1 MLYSQLA
8 VAILAIG
15 TANALP
21 SAAASKYAVK
31 ERHIVPRAW
40 TSIGSAPAEEK
51 IHLQIGLRQAQ
62 QGLIEQHLLEVSDP
76 EHPRYGQHLSH
87 DEVNAIVAPADESV
101 SLVSSWLEEAG
112 ISDATFTAAKDWVH
126 VVIPIGKAEEL
137 LQTKY
142 EKYRHRD
149 GATVSRAKEWSLPL
163 HLHEHIDV
171 VQPTTSFFR
180 PRRELKT
187 IESVSEPVAEPYW
200 KAYGDAKVAE
210 SGPSPSTIAAICNET
225 ITTPECIRTL
235 YGTINYQPKAA
246 GKNAMALANYLN
258 ETNKRSDTLKF
269 LQLYRPDAAES
280 ANEFKIITIA
290 GAPDNQGPYTAA
302 ELAAGTNIEGNLD
315 VQQMLSIGYPIP
327 LTAYSTGGSPPFSP
341 TPLDTENTNEP
352 YLVFLNYILA
362 QKTIPQVLSSSYGD
376 DEQTVPLSYADRV
389 CSGFAQLGARGVS
402 VFFSSGDDGVG
413 KNGTCFLEQQGG
425 KPGFTPDFPTGC
437 PWVTSVG
444 GTKSFQ
450 PEVAVSRFGSGA
462 GFSNYFGQPSYQS
475 KVVNAYVKGLNGKF
489 DGLYNK
495 SGRAYPDVA
504 AQSNH
509 DAIVWNGTVRT
520 VGGTSASSPTFAA
533 VIALVNDAL
542 IAAGK
547 PSLGF
552 LNPWLYKGAYKALT
566 DVTSGSSIGCN
577 STGFPAAVG
586 WDPVTGFGTPNF
598 DKLVKEAFKKK
609 QPSSYGPPSYSP
621 PDYGSKGY

>member
-87 DEVNAIVAPADESV
+87 DEVNAIIAPADESV

-200 KAYGDAKVAE
+200 KAYGDAKVAD

-315 VQQMLSIGYPIP
+315 VQQMLSIGYPTP

-450 PEVAVSRFGSGA
+450 PEVAV
-462 GFSNYFGQPSYQS
+462 
-475 KVVNAYVKGLNGKF
+475 
-489 DGLYNK
+489 
-495 SGRAYPDVA
+495 
-504 AQSNH
+504 
-509 DAIVWNGTVRT
+509 
-520 VGGTSASSPTFAA
+520 
-533 VIALVNDAL
+533 
-542 IAAGK
+542 
-547 PSLGF
+547 
-552 LNPWLYKGAYKALT
+552 
-566 DVTSGSSIGCN
+566 
-577 STGFPAAVG
+577 
-586 WDPVTGFGTPNF
+586 
-598 DKLVKEAFKKK
+598 
-609 QPSSYGPPSYSP
+609 
-621 PDYGSKGY
+621 